1 MAKNR
6 IMPRGDE
13 LITLLRAE
21 PMLTT
26 KALAER
32 FAVSG
37 EAARMACI
45 ATGVVPARHGQ
56 PAKLPATSMADM
68 PAMVKAMHD
77 ADPHLT
83 AARIMTELGVSQST
97 AYRLVKLAG
106 IELRNPLRR
115 LPDDTALAAEIKQ
128 TGNLAVAERY
138 GVDPNRVSRHAV
150 RLGVVRQ
157 GKQIRKLP
165 PDDILAAELAV
176 LKNREIAQRYS
187 CSAQVVI
194 EARRRLEGAQRPRH
208 RLPPSVAAVPLL
220 STAIAHLH
228 AYRGILAA
236 FDPGKATALLDDI
249 EQLTTVATAIVTI
262 TGLVTEP
269 RSLS

>member
-6 IMPRGDE
+6 IMPRGDD
-13 LITLLRAE
+13 LIALLRAE

-26 KALAER
+26 KALAGR
-32 FAVSG
+32 FDVSG

-45 ATGVVPARHGQ
+45 ATGVVPSRHGQ

-68 PAMVKAMHD
+68 PGVVKAMHD
-77 ADPHLT
+77 TDPHLT
-83 AARIMTELGVSQST
+83 AARIMAELGVSLST
-97 AYRLVKLAG
+97 ACRLVQKAG

-115 LPDDTALAAEIKQ
+115 LPDDTALASEIKK
-128 TGNLAVAERY
+128 TGNVAVAEKY
-138 GVDPNRVSRHAV
+138 GIDPNRVSRHAV

-157 GKQIRKLP
+157 GKQLRKLP
-165 PDDILAAELAV
+165 PDDLLVAELAV
-176 LKNREIAQRYS
+176 LKNREIADKYG

-194 EARRRLEGAQRPRH
+194 EARHRLEGMQRPRR

-220 STAIAHLH
+220 STAIRHLH

-236 FDPGKATALLDDI
+236 IDPGKADALLDDI

-262 TGLVTEP
+262 TGLVAEP
-269 RSLS
+269 RRV